1 MYNAIAGSCAEQEAN
16 AGGGGSPP
24 AGTTLNQIY
33 FSDSAT
39 GGAGAGCVVEI
50 WQKNQFV
57 DYSGGFLNPFPR
69 SYGTGVSIASSLSTP
84 TISALSTTET
94 KSAYTLPASTLISFM
109 NTAATG
115 QASPYTGNNEVSQMM
130 INIGFYLQAP
140 NGLNSIT
147 QYEIDSTTVNWAGVL
162 YFGAFGANN
171 TPNFPQQNSLA
182 LSTDYPAA
190 TNANFN
196 PSTGVS
202 SDWGVCGNSGVLA
215 LNFAASYSIDV
226 LYIADVRARSG
237 TSPSAGQT
245 ATFRY
250 KAIAVN
256 GAGATETAYHTIEI
270 TLS

>member
-1 MYNAIAGSCAEQEAN
+1 LYNAIAGSCAEQEAN

-24 AGTTLNQIY
+24 AGITLNQIY

-50 WQKNQFV
+50 WQNNQFIDV
-57 DYSGGFLNPFPR
+57 SGGFLNPMPR

-109 NTAATG
+109 NTALTG
-115 QASPYTGNNEVSQMM
+115 QTSPYTGSNEISQMFL
-130 INIGFYLQAP
+130 NIGFYLQAP

-147 QYEIDSTTVNWAGVL
+147 QYEFVSNTMGWSGVL
-162 YFGAFGANN
+162 NFGGFGANH

-182 LSTDYPAA
+182 HSTDFP
-190 TNANFN
+190 ANFN
-196 PSTGVS
+196 SSFNPSAGVS
-202 SDWGVCGNSGVLA
+202 SDWGILGNSGVLA
-215 LNFAASYSIDV
+215 LNFAASFV
-226 LYIADVRARSG
+226 LDLTNLADGRARSG

-256 GAGATETAYHTIEI
+256 GAGATETAYHTLEI